1 METEDSIVIKEAWV
15 RPYLAGGQEI
25 LEERR
30 KIPVEGGPFAGGSGG
45 SGGWAFAV
53 AVLSLL

>member
-1 METEDSIVIKEAWV
+1 METDDSIVIKEAWV

-30 KIPVEGGPFAGGSGG
+30 KIPVDVGPFAGGL
-45 SGGWAFAV
+45 GGWAYAV
-53 AVLSLL
+53 AILSLG